1 MPFCPYTEKKRLNPI
16 TSQLTKKKKR
26 MDKASQWEKIW
37 SHNMKI
43 YINNIYIIQPQHDQ
57 DIKSYKILYI
67 ETTSKLTEGY
77 TNKKEM

>member
-1 MPFCPYTEKKRLNPI
+1 MPFCPYTEKTLKSNNIPVN
-16 TSQLTKKKKR
+16 KKKKR